1 MDKQVWLVMCQ
12 SIVMVGIIK
21 EYMMNLEQMVNDFA
35 VVTYLKGNTWNRH
48 EQQIRAEAM
57 KRIHEHGAALVREES
72 TAREYARLKQM
83 VLDFEVQNGIK

>member
-1 MDKQVWLVMCQ
+1 MGKQVWLVMCQ
-12 SIVMVGIIK
+12 SIVMVDIIK

-57 KRIHEHGAALVREES
+57 ERIHKHGAALVHEEV
-72 TAREYARLKQM
+72 TPREYARLKQM